1 MPTIEDI
8 LSDISAEIAQLS
20 GDVTSIGSASTASAG
35 LVKISDITT
44 PADAS
49 VPTVAF
55 LKNKNILGASGNAAG
70 GLPQNQQ
77 AQINALPSAAILTAL
92 SNLPA
97 SLSGLAGRII
107 AVNATGNGY
116 EVIVAPTGGGGGG
129 GGTLSVSIIVDHFT
143 GNGTAT
149 QFTLSQSPANSNAV
163 IATVSGVTIDPALY
177 SIAGAVLTFTDPP
190 PITSANGIIVRH
202 LGAVAAIADNSI
214 PTAKIA
220 DRAVTLAKIAN
231 GTPGKFL
238 KFNATTGVIE
248 ETDVVATVADNS
260 ISTIKLVNN
269 AVTLPKMANGTPG
282 KYLKFNSSTGVLE
295 EVDIAAQ
302 VAAMNFIARYTISS
316 SVVQLDV
323 ENAAMFDGTY
333 KQLMIIGSGI
343 IPPSPTATGHFYCRV
358 KTGGSYRADGDY
370 RSSGHDAPN
379 NGGHNVYQDNSAL
392 LLVPQWSGSTSTMD
406 FVTTITNPNA
416 IALPR
421 PVFMTTGN
429 QTNNG
434 GQTGNSTATG
444 LYNSVSTLPLQGLRF
459 FFSNANMGSGNI
471 DCYGIK

>member
-1 MPTIEDI
+1 MPSIEDI
-8 LSDISAEIAQLS
+8 LSEISAEIAQLS

-35 LVKISDITT
+35 LVKIADNTL
-44 PADAS
+44 PADPS
-49 VPTVAF
+49 VPTIAF

-77 AQINALPSAAILTAL
+77 AQINALPAAAILTAL
-92 SNLPA
+92 STLPT
-97 SLSGLAGRII
+97 SLAGLAGRII

-129 GGTLSVSIIVDHFT
+129 GTLSVSIVVDRFT

-163 IATVSGVTIDPALY
+163 IVTVSGVTIDPALY

-190 PITSANGIIVRH
+190 PVTSTNGIIVRH
-202 LGAVAAIADNSI
+202 LGSVAAIADNSI

-220 DRAVTLAKIAN
+220 DRAITLAKIAN

-248 ETDVVATVADNS
+248 EVDVSATVADNS

-282 KYLKFNSSTGVLE
+282 KYLKFNSSTGALE
-295 EVDIAAQ
+295 EVDIATQ

-358 KTGGSYRADGDY
+358 KTAGVYRADGDY

-416 IALPR
+416 TALPR

-429 QTNNG
+429 QTNNS

-444 LYNSVSTLPLQGLRF
+444 LYNSVATLPIQGLRF
-459 FFSNANMGSGNI
+459 FFASVNLGGGNI